1 MLAQLLSALLKACVD
16 KLFKPDQ
23 VKSPWIHSFAR
34 NSEGHYNRTS
44 SKDFD
49 PGLPEQSSLMLST
62 GREHQLGLIFIFRKT
77 FELFQSE
84 LFPSLLHQYK
94 NCELPYFIEPSC
106 ISGLQSQ
113 QEEQPAFWLPW
124 KLCSPRKSDETFECA
139 QACSST
145 V

>member
-16 KLFKPDQ
+16 NFFKLDQ
-23 VKSPWIHSFAR
+23 VKCPWICFFAR
-34 NSEGHYNRTS
+34 NPEGWQARILIL
-44 SKDFD
+44 
-49 PGLPEQSSLMLST
+49 GLSEQSSLMRST
-62 GREHQLGLIFIFRKT
+62 GREHHLGLIFISRKT
-77 FELFQSE
+77 SELFQIE

-94 NCELPYFIEPSC
+94 NCELPYFTEPSC

-139 QACSST
+139 QACLPT